1 MNNTALYAEQKWQKI
16 VQQTEPVIATIENG
30 SFTSSD
36 LTKLASLIGRQSELA
51 SALFKK
57 EVQAFKIQAESFTS
71 DIVGRLHGIGVDAT
85 VGNIQ
90 KVIEKIFKLEI
101 KRNLNSLM
109 QKMKDEV
116 SKQVNLITQTAKT
129 FFVEKKENQ
138 VAKESENEK
147 VQEIVKSIIQKLDVI
162 PTELKK
168 IVNTYTKPQPQQNEL
183 PVIVENTV
191 PNTESNKLES
201 KIENAIR
208 IGSEKIS
215 AIKNELKNE
224 LKSEIANRINN
235 KPQIV
240 KERVIEKPQQKP
252 LLSKVIENSK
262 VLSDFTSRVKTVKEK
277 VIEKSKTVVNN
288 VITKA
293 VSVKDNVKSNISEYK
308 RDFKDAVLDVKQSV
322 NDAFQN
328 IKNATINNPIAQK
341 IEAIGTKL
349 YSIFPAMLNK
359 ISPIAVAVQNG
370 LLRTVKTVRDI
381 KRNIGAYIRRK
392 TQGLRDAIS
401 WVKNVTV
408 DGWRKTKDFVSSI
421 YRKLG
426 DGFDFLMPIVGMGA
440 MLYPMIKGVFTYFM
454 ENFNIKDFLI
464 KTFNSMFPSL
474 SNWLQEHIPFLK
486 KNEESK
492 EVTKSKS
499 DDGYTE
505 VVKDKDGKYKSQVKY
520 DYNPEPIKEGKYK
533 GWIKTKSEADPKS
546 VNGEDAQAQMKTVEF
561 VNKQT
566 GEVAREYVP
575 INSDNVMSEESLY
588 KGPEKAVVKGES
600 GKDILERG
608 KHVIFERKDNKNKT
622 ENKSSQAVKPVTV
635 KSNAVKPKE
644 ATTKA
649 PDFKK
654 EKVSIEKPK
663 VNKETKKEKTENNPS
678 IIQPIN
684 LNTTTKA
691 GKAADSS
698 IYMIDGD
705 F

>member
-1 MNNTALYAEQKWQKI
+1 MNNTAMYAEQKWQRI

-30 SFTSSD
+30 SFTPSD

-57 EVQAFKIQAESFTS
+57 EVRAFKIQAESFTS
-71 DIVGRLHGIGVDAT
+71 DIIGRLHGIGVDAT

-147 VQEIVKSIIQKLDVI
+147 VQEIVKSITQKLDVI

-168 IVNTYTKPQPQQNEL
+168 IISTYTKPQQNEL

-191 PNTESNKLES
+191 PNTENSKLES

-224 LKSEIANRINN
+224 LKSEISNRINN

-262 VLSDFTSRVKTVKEK
+262 VLSDFTSRAKTVKEK

-293 VSVKDNVKSNISEYK
+293 VSVKDNVKSNINEYK

-341 IEAIGTKL
+341 IESIGAKL
-349 YSIFPAMLNK
+349 YNIFPAMLNK

-370 LLRTVKTVRDI
+370 LLRTVKTVKDI
-381 KRNIGAYIRRK
+381 KRSIGSYIRRK

-408 DGWRKTKDFVSSI
+408 NGWRKTKDFVSSI

-486 KNEESK
+486 KNEENK

-505 VVKDKDGKYKSQVKY
+505 VVKDKDGKYQSKVKY

-546 VNGEDAQAQMKTVEF
+546 VKGEDAQAQMKTVEF

-575 INSDNVMSEESLY
+575 NLDNVMSEESLY
-588 KGPEKAVVKGES
+588 KGPEKAVVKGEN

-608 KHVIFERKDNKNKT
+608 KHVIFERKDNKDKT
-622 ENKSSQAVKPVTV
+622 ENKNRAVKPVTV
-635 KSNAVKPKE
+635 KSNTVKPKE
-644 ATTKA
+644 ATTRA

-663 VNKETKKEKTENNPS
+663 VSKETKKEKTENNPS

>member
-1 MNNTALYAEQKWQKI
+1 MNNTAMYAEQKWQRI

-85 VGNIQ
+85 AGNIQ

-116 SKQVNLITQTAKT
+116 SKQVNLIKQTAKT

-138 VAKESENEK
+138 VAKKSENEK

-162 PTELKK
+162 PSELKK
-168 IVNTYTKPQPQQNEL
+168 IVSTYTKPQQNEL
-183 PVIVENTV
+183 PVIVENTI
-191 PNTESNKLES
+191 PNTENSKLES

-208 IGSEKIS
+208 ISSEKIS

-224 LKSEIANRINN
+224 LKSEVLNRVST
-235 KPQIV
+235 KPQII

-252 LLSKVIENSK
+252 LLSKVIENSR
-262 VLSDFTSRVKTVKEK
+262 VLSNFTSRVKTVKER

-293 VSVKDNVKSNISEYK
+293 VSVKDSVKSNINGYK
-308 RDFKDAVLDVKQSV
+308 RDFKDAVLDIKQSV

-328 IKNATINNPIAQK
+328 IKNATINSPIVQK

-440 MLYPMIKGVFTYFM
+440 MLYPMIKNVFTYFM
-454 ENFNIKDFLI
+454 ENFNIKDFLV
-464 KTFNSMFPSL
+464 KAFNSMFPEL
-474 SNWLQEHIPFLK
+474 SKWIQEHIPFLNK
-486 KNEESK
+486 KEESK
-492 EVTKSKS
+492 EVTKSRS

-533 GWIKTKSEADPKS
+533 GWIKTNQNKDGGYTKNG
-546 VNGEDAQAQMKTVEF
+546 VNYKTVEF
-561 VNKQT
+561 VNPETK
-566 GEVAREYVP
+566 EVARENIP
-575 INSDNVMSEESLY
+575 DSKGAINDETLY

-608 KHVIFERKDNKNKT
+608 KHVIFERKDNKAQSKKT
-622 ENKSSQAVKPVTV
+622 ENVRQPVSVKQPA
-635 KSNAVKPKE
+635 SVKPKE

-654 EKVSIEKPK
+654 EKVSIERPK
-663 VNKETKKEKTENNPS
+663 ANKETKKEKTENNPS

>member
-1 MNNTALYAEQKWQKI
+1 MNNTALYAEQKWQRI

-85 VGNIQ
+85 AGNIQ

-168 IVNTYTKPQPQQNEL
+168 IISTYTKPQQNEL
-183 PVIVENTV
+183 PVIVENTI
-191 PNTESNKLES
+191 PNTENNKLES

-224 LKSEIANRINN
+224 LKSEISNRINN
-235 KPQIV
+235 KPQSV

-262 VLSDFTSRVKTVKEK
+262 VLSDFTSRVKTVKER
-277 VIEKSKTVVNN
+277 VIEKSKTIVNN

-293 VSVKDNVKSNISEYK
+293 VSVKDNVKSNINEYK
-308 RDFKDAVLDVKQSV
+308 RDFKDAVLDIKQSV

-349 YSIFPAMLNK
+349 YNIFPAMLNK

-401 WVKNVTV
+401 WIKNVTV
-408 DGWRKTKDFVSSI
+408 NGWRKTKDFVSSI

-440 MLYPMIKGVFTYFM
+440 MLYPMIKSVFTYFM
-454 ENFNIKDFLI
+454 ENFNIKDFLV
-464 KTFNSMFPSL
+464 KAFNSMFPEL
-474 SNWLQEHIPFLK
+474 SKWIQEHIPFLK

-520 DYNPEPIKEGKYK
+520 DYDPTPIQTGKYK
-533 GWIKTKSEADPKS
+533 GWIKTKSASDPKS

-588 KGPEKAVVKGES
+588 KGPEKAVVKGENA
-600 GKDILERG
+600 KDILERG

-663 VNKETKKEKTENNPS
+663 VNKETKKEKTESNPS